1 MADTTIA
8 KIQLRRG
15 ALDDLPALD
24 EGELGYALDARRLFI
39 GNAVQAFTAD
49 GVTTEYTIS
58 DGNLIPTQIGIKIN
72 GVDYTF
78 STLVTPGS
86 TDLIF
91 GVDETTIVFP
101 IAPVEGAII
110 EVFLN
115 TELQTIRRTGP
126 AHIIA
131 IDVPVPALDISG
143 DPLFYDTGIS
153 WPATGPN
160 SSNSASFRYSYRNT
174 AGDMAIGEVK
184 IIQNGDEVAT
194 VDSGTTLG
202 TPGIVLDAVVHS
214 DTNRIHIQYANT
226 SEYTGNLHYSLE
238 LWNTI

>member
-39 GNAVQAFTAD
+39 GNAVQAFTGD

-58 DGNLIPTQIGIKIN
+58 DSNIIPTQIGIKID
-72 GVDYTF
+72 GVDYSF
-78 STLVTPGS
+78 SSLVTLGS

-101 IAPVEGAII
+101 IAPVDGAIV

-115 TELQTIRRTGP
+115 TELQTIRRSGP
-126 AHIIA
+126 ANVIA
-131 IDVPVPALDISG
+131 IEVPDIALDISG
-143 DPLFYDTGIS
+143 DPLFYNTGIS
-153 WPATGPN
+153 WPAVGPN
-160 SSNSASFRYSYRNT
+160 SSNSAIFKYSYRNT
-174 AGDMAIGEVK
+174 AGDMAIGEIK
-184 IIQNGDEVAT
+184 IIQSGTEVAT
-194 VDSGTTLG
+194 IDSGTTLG
-202 TPGIVLDAVVHS
+202 TPGLSLDAVIHS

-226 SEYTGNLHYSLE
+226 SEYSGNLHYSLE

>member
-49 GVTTEYTIS
+49 GITTEYTIS
-58 DGNLIPTQIGIKIN
+58 DSNLIPTQLGIKVD
-72 GVDYTF
+72 GVEYTF

-91 GVDETTIVFP
+91 GVIETTIVFP
-101 IAPVEGAII
+101 IAPAEGALVEI
-110 EVFLN
+110 FFN
-115 TELQTIRRTGP
+115 TELQTVSGKGLPNYINLIPTE
-126 AHIIA
+126 
-131 IDVPVPALDISG
+131 LDISG
-143 DPLFYDTGIS
+143 DPVFQSTGIS
-153 WPATGPN
+153 WPATGA
-160 SSNSASFRYSYRNT
+160 NSANSAILKYSYRNT
-174 AGDMAIGEVK
+174 AGDLAIGEVK
-184 IIQNGDEVAT
+184 IIQNGSDAST
-194 VDSGTTLG
+194 IDTGTTLG
-202 TPGIVLDAVVHS
+202 TPGLVIDAVVHV
-214 DTNRIHIQYANT
+214 DTNRVHIQYANT
-226 SEYTGNLHYSLE
+226 TEYDGNFHYSLE